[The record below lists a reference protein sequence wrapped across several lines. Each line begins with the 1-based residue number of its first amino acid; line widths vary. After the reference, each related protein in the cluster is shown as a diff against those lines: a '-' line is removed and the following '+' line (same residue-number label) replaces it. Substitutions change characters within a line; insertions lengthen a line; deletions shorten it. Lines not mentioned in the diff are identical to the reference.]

1 MPVTQLDIRLH
12 IWLSRCTSYEAQ
24 LTRCTTRWS
33 ESYPVVK
40 LGGLKAPSCATGWS
54 EATGCATG
62 LLPGSRTGQ
71 SEHYLVLQ
79 LGSLKAIP
87 VNASL
92 LVVGQFPWIV
102 CFLSTEEV
110 ELMYAQKLP
119 FQSPVGKN
127 SLQQGSSIRLCNSM
141 THCTTGCLGQQLGY
155 TMAEHIHKSM

>member
-92 LVVGQFPWIV
+92 LVVQ
-102 CFLSTEEV
+102 LDS
-110 ELMYAQKLP
+110 
-119 FQSPVGKN
+119 
-127 SLQQGSSIRLCNSM
+127 SL
-141 THCTTGCLGQQLGY
+141 
-155 TMAEHIHKSM
+155 E